1 MTDDL
6 ASLQA
11 ETEAALAAA
20 NDLRA
25 LDAVRVGVLGKSGS
39 LSALLKGLGAVPAEQ
54 RKERGAALNRLK
66 GAIEAALDAR
76 RVVLDAAALDARLAA
91 ERMDVTLP
99 PRPFA
104 AGTAAEGGIHPIAR
118 TMEELTALFG
128 AMGFKV
134 AEGPDIE
141 GDWFNF
147 GALNIP
153 DHHPA
158 RQDHD
163 TFYLPEVDGRRP
175 VLRTHTSPV
184 QIRTMIAQEPPIRVI
199 VPGRTY
205 RADHD
210 ATHSPMFHQVE
221 GLVIDRG
228 ITLGHLKGCLID
240 FLRAFFG
247 IADLP
252 VRFRSSYFPFTEP
265 SMEVDIGWSRKT
277 GELGKGGDWLEILG
291 SGMVHPKVLAN
302 CGIDPREWQGFAFG
316 MGIER
321 ITMLK
326 HGIPDLRPFYEA
338 DIRWLRHYAADPLA
352 PATLHEGV

>member
-1 MTDDL
+1 MTNDL

-11 ETEAALAAA
+11 ETQAAIGAAA
-20 NDLRA
+20 DPRA
-25 LDAVRVGVLGKSGS
+25 LDAVRVAVLGKSGT
-39 LSALLKGLGAVPAEQ
+39 LTALLKGLGAVAPEA
-54 RKERGAALNRLK
+54 RKERGAALNQVK
-66 GAIEAALDAR
+66 SAIEAALEAQRTVVEAR
-76 RVVLDAAALDARLAA
+76 ALDARLAA
-91 ERMDVTLP
+91 ERMDVSLP

-104 AGTAAEGGIHPIAR
+104 PGTAAEGGIHPIAR
-118 TMEELTALFG
+118 TMEELTTLFG

-141 GDWFNF
+141 SDWHNF

-163 TFYLPEVDGRRP
+163 TFYVPAVDGRRP

-184 QIRTMIAQEPPIRVI
+184 QIRTMLTEAPPIRVI

-221 GLVIDRG
+221 GLVIDRN
-228 ITLGHLKGCLID
+228 IHLGHLKGCLID

-252 VRFRSSYFPFTEP
+252 VRFRASYFPFTEP

-316 MGIER
+316 MGVER

-338 DIRWLRHYAADPLA
+338 DIRWLRHYGADPLS
-352 PATLHEGV
+352 PPSLVEGV